1 MDDKK
6 IIELLKNK
14 VCLKQEIFQRSKGV
28 IQDFKEVLNDLIE
41 KLVRDFANHDNR
53 VIIKAEEKGEYAAN
67 VTIGSDTL
75 VFFMHTNVFKLPEDH
90 SQWQMSYL
98 KDNPDN
104 AYCSIIHVYNFLS
117 DSFRYDREDDLGYL
131 LARVFVNKEGHFF
144 VEGHDRLG
152 IEYRDLMHDVL
163 DKEKI
168 EEVLIKCIEYAI
180 EFDLYTPPYQ
190 AVETATVYQL
200 KEVNQIMKMKTGKR
214 LGFKF
219 QNEQDQII

>member
-1 MDDKK
+1 M
-6 IIELLKNK
+6 KNK

-28 IQDFKEVLNDLIE
+28 IKDFKEVLNELIE
-41 KLVRDFANHDNR
+41 KLVKDFANHDKR
-53 VIIKAEEKGEYAAN
+53 VIISAEEKGEYAAN

-168 EEVLIKCIEYAI
+168 AEVLIKCIEYAI